1 MHGLRCLW
9 KPHEGA
15 RSPGAGVT
23 VSLLGCWK
31 LNLGSLGEQYTLL
44 LLSCLSAVC
53 LLIEG
58 PYRVQRTSL
67 GSQVS
72 SSILLAQGLNSGSV
86 AKCLYLPVIL
96 RQRFI
101 KFPRLALNLLLESRL
116 TLNFQSSCFSLPSS
130 WGVRLA
136 HRAPLGCS

>member
-23 VSLLGCWK
+23 VSLARVLETELGFFARTVHT
-31 LNLGSLGEQYTLL
+31 LTAELSLSGLL
-44 LLSCLSAVC
+44 A
-53 LLIEG
+53 
-58 PYRVQRTSL
+58 YRGAIQRSEDIA
-67 GSQVS
+67 
-72 SSILLAQGLNSGSV
+72 SSIVLAQGLNSSSV
-86 AKCLYLPVIL
+86 ARCLYLPVIL
-96 RQRFI
+96 RQSFI

-130 WGVRLA
+130 WGGRLA